1 MGNIREWR
9 ERIRAQEENKLGA
22 VYAAC
27 EKQGCSRDF
36 VKAFITRAELWP
48 MKQTLSFVEYKR
60 HVKDWEILLRVLIEQ
75 NPISGKLD
83 EWERCLKVLKNER

>member
-1 MGNIREWR
+1 
-9 ERIRAQEENKLGA
+9 
-22 VYAAC
+22 
-27 EKQGCSRDF
+27 
-36 VKAFITRAELWP
+36 

-60 HVKDWEILLRVLIEQ
+60 HVEDWEILLRVLIEQ

>member
-60 HVKDWEILLRVLIEQ
+60 HVEDWEIEQ

>member
-60 HVKDWEILLRVLIEQ
+60 HVEDREILLRVLIEQ

>member
-60 HVKDWEILLRVLIEQ
+60 HVEDWEILLRVLIEQ
-75 NPISGKLD
+75 NPISGKLG

>member
-1 MGNIREWR
+1 MSNIQELRENLK
-9 ERIRAQEENKLGA
+9 AQEENKLGA

-60 HVKDWEILLRVLIEQ
+60 RVEEWEILLRVLIEQ
-75 NPISGKLD
+75 KPTSGKHD

>member
-60 HVKDWEILLRVLIEQ
+60 HVEDWEILLRVLIEQ

>member
-36 VKAFITRAELWP
+36 VKAFITRAGIVADETNVIFRGIQAPCGRLGNSS
-48 MKQTLSFVEYKR
+48 QSF
-60 HVKDWEILLRVLIEQ
+60 
-75 NPISGKLD
+75 N
-83 EWERCLKVLKNER
+83 